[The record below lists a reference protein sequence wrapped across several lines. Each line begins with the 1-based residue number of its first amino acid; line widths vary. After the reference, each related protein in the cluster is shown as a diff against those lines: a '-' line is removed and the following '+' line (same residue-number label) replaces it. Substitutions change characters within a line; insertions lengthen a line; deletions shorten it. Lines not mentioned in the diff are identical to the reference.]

1 MAKRQSM
8 KKNLFVAALLGALA
22 VPSFG
27 AATLSFSPVTATSG
41 GVSFVT
47 VAVNISGITGLAA
60 YNYDVTFNSSVIKL
74 TSTAEGSFLSGF
86 GPTFYDEGTLD
97 NTAGLLDTTFNVLT
111 DPGVTAS
118 GSGTLQ
124 TLTFVL
130 GPASG
135 VATLGFSNLM
145 FSDANSQ
152 SIAVTANGLTLPIN
166 AVPEPESYVLMAAG
180 LAGLAAWRRRQA

>member
-1 MAKRQSM
+1 MSKRQAL

-27 AATLSFSPVTATSG
+27 AATLSFSPLTATTG

-47 VAVNISGITGLAA
+47 LAVNVSGVADLYA
-60 YNYDVTFNSSVIKL
+60 YQYTVSYNTSVITL
-74 TSTAEGSFLSGF
+74 TSSTEGSFLSSLGT
-86 GPTFYDEGTLD
+86 TFYDAGTRDNSAGTLSNSF
-97 NTAGLLDTTFNVLT
+97 NTLLGPVAG
-111 DPGVTAS
+111 AS

-135 VATLGFSNLM
+135 VASLGFSNVLLLDSKGNDIA
-145 FSDANSQ
+145 FAANPLS
-152 SIAVTANGLTLPIN
+152 LPIN
-166 AVPEPESYVLMAAG
+166 PVPEPGSYALMAAG
-180 LAGLAAWRRRQA
+180 LLGLAAWRRRVS